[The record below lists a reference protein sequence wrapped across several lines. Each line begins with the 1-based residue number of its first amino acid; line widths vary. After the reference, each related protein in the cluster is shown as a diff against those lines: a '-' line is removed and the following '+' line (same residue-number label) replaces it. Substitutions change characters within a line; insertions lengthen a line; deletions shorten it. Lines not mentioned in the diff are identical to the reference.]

1 MFHFK
6 KPNRPVTKVFIH
18 CSASDNPDHDNV
30 ATMDAWHKARGWS
43 GCGYQLFGRKDGR
56 GEVGRSMEKAPA
68 AQKGHNRGSIAICLH
83 GLVEGEFTLAQKL
96 WLVEVCFQI
105 NQAYSGKVTFH
116 GHREV
121 ANKTCPVIDYKAILK
136 LDDAGRLGDVRVGS
150 GARMVGLGNLSNLEE
165 PEANPSGRPMLVYG
179 AQGIAVRF
187 LQEELTQL
195 GYPVGDIDSDFGGLL
210 RTAVLAFQAD
220 NHLIEDGKVGDATY
234 EALSEASPR
243 VLGQARTSKTVAGL
257 ALDGSRIAQA
267 SMAQGLMGSTFTA
280 GGVLAVLEENTGMVS
295 RLVNGVGVYGDVI
308 KSLGPWIG
316 AIVVVGGVIVLLQSI
331 KAGRA
336 RRDDARTGK
345 TL

>member
-43 GCGYQLFGRKDGR
+43 GCGYQLFCRKDGR
-56 GEVGRSMEKAPA
+56 GEVGRSMEKTPA

-83 GLVEGEFTLAQKL
+83 GLAKNKFTKAQKN
-96 WLVEVCFQI
+96 WLADICRQI
-105 NQAYSGKVTFH
+105 NTAYGGKVTFH
-116 GHREV
+116 GHCEV

-136 LDDAGRLGDVRVGS
+136 LDAAGHLGDVRTTGS
-150 GARMVGLGNLSNLEE
+150 ARTADLGDRELGSQDEKQTMFVLRQGLDG
-165 PEANPSGRPMLVYG
+165 VD
-179 AQGIAVRF
+179 VRR
-187 LQEELTQL
+187 LQIKLKAL
-195 GYPVGDIDSDFGGLL
+195 GYHLGDVDGHFGAL
-210 RTAVLAFQAD
+210 TNAAVLAFQSD
-220 NHLIEDGKVGDATY
+220 NFLMEDGIVGNVTY
-234 EALSEASPR
+234 EALAEAQPR
-243 VLGQARTSKTVAGL
+243 VLSQARTSKTVAGL

-295 RLVNGVGVYGDVI
+295 RLARSVGVYEGI
-308 KSLGPWIG
+308 LKSLGPWIG
-316 AIVVVGGVIVLLQSI
+316 AVVVVGGVIVLLQAI